1 MSAWNWVQ
9 LAVAIIVAV
18 VGAFGKQMNKWLGFF
33 MILGAG
39 ILMIV
44 MSIISQDWRFLPLG
58 AWAIVSDVLALIA
71 NATIESQAEDDTLGG
86 AAKQIPLWA
95 WLIIAALFVVAIVVG
110 LFVLPAPA
118 RRI

>member
-1 MSAWNWVQ
+1 MSPWNWVQ
-9 LAVAIIVAV
+9 LAVAVIAAV
-18 VGAFGKQMNKWLGFF
+18 VAAVGKQMNKWLGFA

-71 NATIESQAEDDTLGG
+71 NATTEPQADDDTLGG
-86 AAKQIPLWA
+86 AASRIAPWA
-95 WLIIAALFVVAIVVG
+95 WLIIAALFVIAIVVG
-110 LFVLPAPA
+110 FFVLPAPR